1 MDLNLKPN
9 DVNNLIDEKEGN
21 GNVFFFLNLL
31 FGIANSLCSPMPK
44 TYCQFIFQ
52 IKVTR
57 SRPTLLSIIDCC
69 SFFARPGKSNGFTCL
84 DVSMN
89 NWLRDFLTTIFSGMS
104 KL

>member
-31 FGIANSLCSPMPK
+31 FGIANSFCSPMPK

-52 IKVTR
+52 
-57 SRPTLLSIIDCC
+57 
-69 SFFARPGKSNGFTCL
+69 
-84 DVSMN
+84 
-89 NWLRDFLTTIFSGMS
+89 
-104 KL
+104 